1 MDIRLLCNL
10 MVSKLVYIVPD
21 ETIRRLD
28 SFAEA
33 FRATLSHKLK
43 ETAVK
48 QEIEKQEEANKSV
61 LRLTLLLGEKLKP
74 AVSSTGGAKPSAH
87 GNQKWSGY
95 WDWVNK
101 DFQSQIAA
109 IRDEGKEQ
117 DQPAGH

>member
-10 MVSKLVYIVPD
+10 MISKLVYIVPD

-74 AVSSTGGAKPSAH
+74 AVSSTGGGKPSAH

-101 DFQSQIAA
+101 DFQSQITA